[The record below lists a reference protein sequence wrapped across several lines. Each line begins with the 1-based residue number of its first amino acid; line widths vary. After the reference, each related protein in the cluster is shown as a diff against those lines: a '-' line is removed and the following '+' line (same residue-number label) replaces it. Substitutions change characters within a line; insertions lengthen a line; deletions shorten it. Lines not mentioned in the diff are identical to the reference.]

1 MIPLEIRSRGKIDL
15 GRPGAMLW
23 HSTPASR
30 GLSPKPPAARRRPT
44 AHPARG
50 RKRRVPRQ
58 PGPAGRQTEPS
69 TAAESLPSSPIN
81 KAPCAC
87 WPPHHPRQHLAIP
100 KSNQPPPPLLACEVS
115 AAFSPVCFVGEEK
128 CQLPLLQEC
137 PLLNPGLV
145 PGPLLRRSGALPSSV
160 TPSNHQ
166 TCLA

>member
-1 MIPLEIRSRGKIDL
+1 
-15 GRPGAMLW
+15 MLW

-30 GLSPKPPAARRRPT
+30 GLSPKPPAAGRRPT

-69 TAAESLPSSPIN
+69 TAAESLPPLPPIN

-87 WPPHHPRQHLAIP
+87 RPPHHPPQHLAIP
-100 KSNQPPPPLLACEVS
+100 KSNQPPPPLPACEIS
-115 AAFSPVCFVGEEK
+115 AAFSPVCFVGGVSAR

-137 PLLNPGLV
+137 PLLNPGLI
-145 PGPLLRRSGALPSSV
+145 PGPLLQRSGALPSLV
-160 TPSNHQ
+160 TQSRQQ
-166 TCLA
+166 TCQA